1 MNESYFSYEQHLKSG
16 TVPTLG
22 MLAWYSVPESSEI
35 DHKDFLFLVE
45 KNNAPLKTP
54 ELPKSADVFR
64 RACNNAKMLK
74 IPAAVPGEFY
84 NYTMRDSGYDDG
96 FVFRT
101 AVEERVDS
109 KNHELGFRV
118 IGQATFSRE
127 SVKTHY
133 QIDDKIDPSDPA
145 VTQFK
150 KMQNCIDSYVDAKA
164 TTIPAIAVR
173 ESARRALENTLL
185 GTRVRPG
192 GGVYFINPEKLEKL
206 EAIDVVINNVPNASF
221 HVLPLVDDSRQREM
235 LKSSFE
241 DESIEETKRLI
252 DDITDILKSGDD
264 ISARKFSSLHNR
276 YTSQKNKLAEYKDLL
291 SDALETSSTALDV
304 CNAQIMQLL
313 DKATDGDAV
322 DF

>member
-1 MNESYFSYEQHLKSG
+1 MSYFSYQEHLKSG
-16 TVPTLG
+16 SVPTLG

-35 DHKDFLFLVE
+35 PHKDLLLLIE

-54 ELPKSADVFR
+54 ELPKPADVFR

-74 IPAAVPGEFY
+74 IPTGVPGEFF
-84 NYTMRDSGYDDG
+84 NYTMRDSGYDEG

-109 KNHELGFRV
+109 KNHELGFRT

-133 QIDDKIDPSDPA
+133 EFETNDHA
-145 VTQFK
+145 LGHFK
-150 KMQNCIDSYVDAKA
+150 KMQQAIDMYVDSKA
-164 TTIPAIAVR
+164 TMIPAIAVR

-192 GGVYFINPEKLEKL
+192 GGVYFINPEKLDRL
-206 EAIDVVINNVPNASF
+206 EAIDAVINNVPNASF
-221 HVLPLVDDSRQREM
+221 HILPLVDDSRQREM

-252 DDITDILKSGDD
+252 DDITEVLKSNTT
-264 ISARKFSSLHNR
+264 ITAKKFSSLHDR

-291 SDALETSSTALDV
+291 SDALDTSSTALDV

-313 DKATDGDAV
+313 DKATDYETV
-322 DF
+322 DS

>member
-1 MNESYFSYEQHLKSG
+1 MNQSYFSYEQHLKSG

-35 DHKDFLFLVE
+35 DHKQFLFLVE

-54 ELPKSADVFR
+54 DLPKPADVFR

-74 IPAAVPGEFY
+74 IPANVPGEFF

-118 IGQATFSRE
+118 IGQAIFSKE

-133 QIDDKIDPSDPA
+133 ELDPNIDSSTDPA
-145 VTQFK
+145 AKHFNT
-150 KMQNCIDSYVDAKA
+150 MQNSINSYVDVKA

-173 ESARRALENTLL
+173 ESARRALENTLV

-192 GGVYFINPEKLEKL
+192 GGVYFISPEKLEKL
-206 EAIDVVINNVPNASF
+206 EAIDVVINSVPNASF
-221 HVLPLVDDSRQREM
+221 HVLPLVDDTRQREM

-252 DDITDILKSGDD
+252 DDITELLKSGDN
-264 ISARKFSSLHNR
+264 ISAKKFSSLHGR
-276 YTSQKNKLAEYKDLL
+276 YTSQKNKLSEYKELL
-291 SDALETSSTALDV
+291 SDALELSSTALDV

-313 DKATDGDAV
+313 DKATNADID
-322 DF
+322 

>member
-1 MNESYFSYEQHLKSG
+1 MTNNSYFSYSDHLKNG
-16 TVPTLG
+16 DVPILG

-35 DHKDFLFLVE
+35 SHKDYLFLIE
-45 KNNAPLKTP
+45 KNNAPIKTP
-54 ELPKSADVFR
+54 ELPRAADVFR

-74 IPAAVPGEFY
+74 VPANVPGEFF

-127 SVKTHY
+127 SIKTHY
-133 QIDDKIDPSDPA
+133 QIDDSIDPSDPA
-145 VTQFK
+145 IAQFQ
-150 KMQNCIDSYVDAKA
+150 KMQLTIDSYVDSKA
-164 TTIPAIAVR
+164 ETVPAIAVR
-173 ESARRALENTLL
+173 ESARRALEITLT

-192 GGVYFINPEKLEKL
+192 GGVYFISPEKLDKL
-206 EAIDVVINNVPNASF
+206 ESIDIVINSVPDASF
-221 HVLPLVDDSRQREM
+221 HVLPLVDDKRQREM

-241 DESIEETKRLI
+241 DESIEETKKLI
-252 DDITDILKSGDD
+252 DEITEILKSGSD
-264 ISARKFSSLHNR
+264 ISAKKFSQLHSR
-276 YTSQKNKLAEYKDLL
+276 FSTQKDKLAEYKALL

-304 CNAQIMQLL
+304 CNAQILQLI
-313 DKATDGDAV
+313 DKATDFD
-322 DF
+322 

>member
-1 MNESYFSYEQHLKSG
+1 VSYFSYQEHLKSG
-16 TVPTLG
+16 SVPTLG
-22 MLAWYSVPESSEI
+22 MLAWYSVPESAEI
-35 DHKDFLFLVE
+35 SHKDLLLLIE

-54 ELPKSADVFR
+54 ELPKLADVFR

-74 IPAAVPGEFY
+74 IPTGIPGEFF

-127 SVKTHY
+127 SIKTHY
-133 QIDDKIDPSDPA
+133 QTDLDSSDHA
-145 VTQFK
+145 IQYFV
-150 KMQNCIDSYVDAKA
+150 KMQHAIDSYVDSKA
-164 TTIPAIAVR
+164 TMIPAIAVR

-192 GGVYFINPEKLEKL
+192 GGVYFINPEKLSSL
-206 EAIDVVINNVPNASF
+206 EAIDSVINNVPSASF

-252 DDITDILKSGDD
+252 DDITEVLKGDQN
-264 ISARKFSSLHNR
+264 ITAKKFSSLHDR

-313 DKATDGDAV
+313 DKATDLP
-322 DF
+322 

>member
-1 MNESYFSYEQHLKSG
+1 MSYFSYQEHLKAGS
-16 TVPTLG
+16 VPTLG

-35 DHKDFLFLVE
+35 AHKDFLFLIE

-54 ELPKSADVFR
+54 ELPKAADVFR

-74 IPAAVPGEFY
+74 IPTGIPGEFF

-96 FVFRT
+96 FVFRS

-133 QIDDKIDPSDPA
+133 QIDVDHMDDA
-145 VTQFK
+145 VSHFK
-150 KMQNCIDSYVDAKA
+150 KMQNSIDSYVDSKA
-164 TTIPAIAVR
+164 TMIPAIAVR

-206 EAIDVVINNVPNASF
+206 EAIDAVINNVPNASF
-221 HVLPLVDDSRQREM
+221 HILPLVDDSRQREM

-252 DDITDILKSGDD
+252 DDITEVLKSGGS
-264 ISARKFSSLHNR
+264 ITAKKFSSLHDR
-276 YTSQKNKLAEYKDLL
+276 YTSQRNKLAEYKDLL

-313 DKATDGDAV
+313 DKATDYDTV